1 MRMLQALVWSLGR
14 SGMGGAGRQFVV
26 SYTLTRSPPPSHLVL
41 YRGVCL
47 KRDVRLSAFGYQVFE
62 PGVYTL
68 GELPKLKKMYSVFA
82 PVFDVIE
89 FPDAVLGTFVQ
100 KGECQLKVRI
110 GKKKRA

>member
-1 MRMLQALVWSLGR
+1 MLLDIRCSN
-14 SGMGGAGRQFVV
+14 
-26 SYTLTRSPPPSHLVL
+26 
-41 YRGVCL
+41 
-47 KRDVRLSAFGYQVFE
+47 
-62 PGVYTL
+62 PGYTL

-110 GKKKRA
+110 YAKNINSMKSQKCHRIASHWFQVWKTIL